1 MNRVQLE
8 ISLGLI
14 FILISSGLLFQYA
27 SKEEERMLTLAA
39 AEQAQAIEVGAGL
52 FENNCSGCH
61 GKQGQGIPGL
71 CPPLNDRNFFTNRM
85 SEIGWG
91 GTLEDYVI
99 ATVSSG
105 RPVSTRPD
113 QYVGGGKPAMP
124 SWSDQFGG
132 PLRADQIRDIAK
144 FVMNWEATA
153 LEQVVLETVAVPG
166 ETSDDPVVRGQ
177 AIYLAGACIGCHTLG
192 ALSNGQVGPVLTNVG
207 TDAIAEAEKTGQTV
221 EEWMRESII
230 NPNAVVAA
238 NCPTGPCAPNI
249 MPQNSGEI
257 YTEEQINDLVA
268 FLLAQK

>member
-14 FILISSGLLFQYA
+14 FVLISSFFLFQYA
-27 SKEEERMLTLAA
+27 SQEEERMLTMAA
-39 AEQAQAIEVGAGL
+39 AEKAQAIEVGAGL

-71 CPPLNDRNFFTNRM
+71 CPPLSDKHFFTTRI

-91 GTLEDYVI
+91 GTLEDYII

-105 RPVSTRPD
+105 RAVSTRPD

-124 SWSDQFGG
+124 SWSDRYGG
-132 PLRADQIRDIAK
+132 PLRDDQIRDIAT

-153 LEQVVLETVAVPG
+153 MEQVVLETVQLPG
-166 ETSDDPVVRGQ
+166 ESSADPVERGK
-177 AIYLAGACIGCHTLG
+177 ALYLAGACIGCHTLG
-192 ALSNGQVGPVLTNVG
+192 TLSSGAVGPNLTKIGEEAGKLAKDGN
-207 TDAIAEAEKTGQTV
+207 AENYI
-221 EEWMRESII
+221 RESIL
-230 NPNAVVAA
+230 NPNAVIAA
-238 NCPTGPCAPNI
+238 NCPTGPCPADV
-249 MPQNSGEI
+249 MPKNFGET
-257 YTEEQINDLVA
+257 YTEAQINDLVA

>member
-8 ISLGLI
+8 ISLGMI
-14 FILISSGLLFQYA
+14 FVLISSIFLFQYA
-27 SKEEERMLTLAA
+27 SQEESRMKEMAA
-39 AEQAQAIEVGAGL
+39 AEQAQAIEVGASL

-71 CPPLNDRNFFTNRM
+71 CPPLNDRFFFTDRM

-91 GTLEDYVI
+91 GTLEDYII

-105 RPVSTRPD
+105 RAVSTRPD
-113 QYVGGGKPAMP
+113 KYVGGGKPAMP

-132 PLRADQIRDIAK
+132 PLRPDQIRDIAK

-153 LEQVVLETVAVPG
+153 LEQVVLEPIAVPG
-166 ETSDDPVVRGQ
+166 ETSDDPVERGK
-177 AIYLAGACIGCHTLG
+177 ALYLAGACIGCHTLG
-192 ALSNGQVGPVLTNVG
+192 TLSSGAVGPNLSTIG
-207 TDAIAEAEKTGQTV
+207 AEAIKDAGTGKP
-221 EEWMRESII
+221 EDFIRESIL
-230 NPNAVVAA
+230 NPNAVLAS
-238 NCPTGPCAPNI
+238 NCPTGPCAENI
-249 MPQNSGEI
+249 MPQNFGEI